1 MSESEGV
8 SIGEAVV
15 VKALYEV
22 LVVEAEKKGERKRQI
37 KTEIARLEKE
47 NPKTI
52 EAFEEREARIKA
64 LLDEFS
70 ELGGK

>member
-8 SIGEAVV
+8 SIGEAIVG
-15 VKALYEV
+15 KALYEV
-22 LVVEAEKKGERKRQI
+22 VVVEADRKREI

-70 ELGGK
+70 ELGGKGNV

>member
-1 MSESEGV
+1 MSESVGY

-22 LVVEAEKKGERKRQI
+22 LVVEADRKREI
-37 KTEIARLEKE
+37 KVELARLEKE
-47 NPKTI
+47 NPQTV
-52 EAFEEREARIKA
+52 EAFDEREAQIKA